1 MRTLLLAIALALAV
15 PSVAVAG
22 NVAMTVQGVPLGQR
36 ALQAAPA
43 PMRFNMLGV
52 HWRGAGSIEVRT
64 RSLRGAWRAWQDVDD
79 DARPDVGSPE
89 RARGERDGNLVW
101 TGASDAVQFRTHGR
115 VAAVRAYYL
124 WSRVT
129 TAPTRHVSTAGA
141 PAIVPRSG
149 WFADEK
155 ILRAKPLYAPALR
168 YAIVHHTA
176 GSNSYTPAQSAAIVR
191 GIEVYHV
198 KGNGWN
204 DIGYNF
210 LVDRYGTVYEGRGGG
225 VDRNVIGA
233 HAEGFNTGSVGIS
246 MIGNFAAASPP
257 AAQQTAVAKL
267 IAWRL
272 DVAHVD
278 PLSRVVVS
286 SGGNAKYRAGKVV
299 TLRAVSGH
307 RDTGPSECPGAG
319 AYSLLPSL
327 ALRSARIGLP
337 KLYSPT
343 AVGSI
348 GGPIRFQGRLSSTR
362 AWTVTVADAKGKA
375 LARGT
380 GRGALVDWTWSS
392 AGAGKGPFTWT
403 IDAGAAV
410 LPATGELGKGNG
422 KEKGKGKGKGAG
434 TVPPPPPTLSGLA
447 AAPAVLSPNADGSG
461 GVATVS
467 FTLGAPAQVTASV
480 ADWNGGAPT
489 PVFTA
494 GLPAG
499 PGSFQVAAGTLPDG
513 RYTLLVTATAT
524 GKAVSQQLELV
535 VDRTLASYT
544 ATPAVSPNGDGV
556 FDTLTVSFALARDM
570 PARLEIRKAA
580 AVVAGVFAGPLAAGP
595 HVLSWDGLSAGARVP
610 DGSYDAVVTV
620 TNALGD
626 VPYSLPFAI
635 DTTPPALALLEP
647 ARLRFQ
653 LTEPATLTL
662 LVNGTPFAYSAPKGA
677 FAVPW
682 TGGTVAS
689 VSAQAR
695 DAAGNTS
702 AIVKSP

>member
-1 MRTLLLAIALALAV
+1 MRKLLVATALALAL
-15 PSVAVAG
+15 PSVASAG
-22 NVAMTVQGVPLGQR
+22 NVAMVARDVPLGAR
-36 ALQAAPA
+36 SLQAAAP

-52 HWRGAGSIEVRT
+52 HWRGAGSVEVRT
-64 RSLRGAWRAWQDVDD
+64 RSLRGAWRTWQDVDD
-79 DARPDVGSPE
+79 DARPDIGSLE
-89 RARGERDGNLVW
+89 RARGVRDGNLVW
-101 TGASDAVQFRTHGR
+101 TGASSAVQFRTHGR
-115 VAAVRAYYL
+115 VAALRAYYL

-129 TAPTRHVSTAGA
+129 TVPTRHVSMAGS

-168 YAIVHHTA
+168 YAVVHHTA
-176 GSNSYTPAQSAAIVR
+176 GTNAYTPAQSAAIVR

-225 VDRNVIGA
+225 IERPVIGA
-233 HAEGFNTGSVGIS
+233 HAEGFNTGSVGVS
-246 MIGNFAAASPP
+246 MIGNFKAATPP
-257 AAQQTAVAKL
+257 AAQQSAVANL

-278 PLSRVVVS
+278 PLSKVVVT

-307 RDTGPSECPGAG
+307 RDTGPSECPGAR
-319 AYSLLPSL
+319 AYALLPAL
-327 ALRSARIGLP
+327 AQRISRIGLP

-343 AVGSI
+343 AVGAL
-348 GGPIRFQGRLSSTR
+348 GGPIRFQGRLSSAR
-362 AWTVTVADAKGKA
+362 AWTVTVADAKGKT

-380 GRGALVDWTWSS
+380 GRGALVDWTWTS

-410 LPATGELGKGNG
+410 RPATGVLGK
-422 KEKGKGKGKGAG
+422 G
-434 TVPPPPPTLSGLA
+434 TVPPPPATLAGLT

-461 GVATVS
+461 GVATIS
-467 FTLGAPAQVTASV
+467 FTLGVPAQVIASV
-480 ADWNGGAPT
+480 ADWNGGAAV

-513 RYTLLVTATAT
+513 RYTLLVTATPT
-524 GKAVSQQLELV
+524 GGKAVSQQLELV
-535 VDRTLASYT
+535 VDRTLGSY
-544 ATPAVSPNGDGV
+544 AAAPVAVSPNGDGV
-556 FDTLTVSFALARDM
+556 SDTLTLSFVLAADVPVRF
-570 PARLEIRKAA
+570 EIKKAGA
-580 AVVAGVFAGPLAAGP
+580 FVASVFAGPLTAGS

-620 TNALGD
+620 TDALGD

-635 DTTPPALALLEP
+635 DTTPPVLTLLEL

-653 LTEPATLTL
+653 LSEPATLTL
-662 LVNGTPFAYSAPKGA
+662 LVNGTTFEYVAPKSA
-677 FAVPW
+677 FTVPW
-682 TGGTVAS
+682 TGGTVTS

-695 DAAGNTS
+695 DGAGNVS